1 MCVVQVME
9 CNWDGL
15 LKKVREAQD
24 LDQIISAHDTFLDH
38 ITSQC
43 LLDADGQVFCVFVQ
57 KAAIAVT
64 ACEYA
69 GPFFSLN
76 HIYIY
81 IFLD

>member
-24 LDQIISAHDTFLDH
+24 LDQIISAHDTFLDQ

-43 LLDADGQVFCVFVQ
+43 LLDADGQVFVQ
-57 KAAIAVT
+57 KAAIAIDHAPRCILCICT
-64 ACEYA
+64 ACK
-69 GPFFSLN
+69 GSMWF
-76 HIYIY
+76 I
-81 IFLD
+81 LDCM